1 MKISGWV
8 ENDSRG
14 VNIFL
19 INIEKNLLDNFLRQ
33 LKSDKP
39 SLVEI
44 HSLVVKEIESST
56 ENSEN
61 FTGSISNSGKIES
74 AKAKETSHLIEK
86 FEIKESTSNGDKVTR
101 LTPDLLPCK
110 DCLKELFDPNNRRY
124 LYPFINCTNCGPR
137 YSIIEDIPYDRSRT
151 TMKKFKLC
159 ELCATEYADPLN
171 RRFHAE
177 PIACMN
183 CGPKLQL
190 WSQDSGNIN
199 CNDPINETVALLKQ
213 GFIIALKGV
222 GGFQLIADA
231 TNEEV
236 VHKLRLRKNRLK
248 KPFALMMLDLSMVS
262 QYCDMSANEE
272 ELLRSV
278 RGPIVLVRKK
288 QKANDPESGVNINNC
303 VNASTNNDKFTNMA
317 AGVAPDNPYLG
328 VFLPSSPLHYL
339 ISKFFGRQL
348 IATSG
353 NVSNEPICINDDEA
367 KNRLATIADYFL
379 LHDREIVRPLDD
391 SIVQVVND
399 KLMTIRLGR
408 GYAPIYVDVPSTL
421 LQSEIPLDPA
431 KTSLD
436 LNAKSKRL
444 VMALGA
450 QLKNTVAFYNGKD
463 IHLSQHFGDLDKD
476 ISQEYFDREIKKITD
491 FYSCDKNSI
500 EYVGD
505 LHPDYYTS
513 RWMMA
518 KQKNSVLENINSHL
532 MIQHHKAHLIAA
544 ASEFNLQTPY
554 LGVVWDGTGYGE
566 DNCIW
571 GGEFFYTTPNGN
583 IKRIGHLRPF
593 RLLGGEST
601 ITHPWKTLFG
611 LCYELS
617 DPYLFTQIRSVKKN
631 WTKREEEILLSILKK
646 KINCPLTTSM
656 GRLFDAIANLLVFN
670 GKVEFEAQ
678 AAMALEFEAMLCKDQ
693 TECNDKLF
701 SWQVKD
707 GQYILDWES
716 LLRNIV
722 SHYENHQ
729 SVLGDLCQ
737 LKSELRSSVAFNF
750 HCSLAKSIFDL
761 VELVQVKEIVL
772 SGGVFQNRVL
782 LKEIFKLE
790 KTKGIKVNLPQRIP
804 INDGGIAL
812 GQLLIARAKI

>member
-1 MKISGWV
+1 VKNYFIQISGIIQGLGFRPFVYRLAHKLKISGWV
-8 ENDSRG
+8 ENDGCG

-19 INIEKNLLDNFLRQ
+19 ENIEITLLDEFLRQ

-39 SLVEI
+39 SMAEI
-44 HSLVVKEIESST
+44 HSLVVKELSFGHQ
-56 ENSEN
+56 N
-61 FTGSISNSGKIES
+61 S
-74 AKAKETSHLIEK
+74 AKLVGMTSLAETINTVKVKK
-86 FEIKESTSNGDKVTR
+86 FEIKESVSSGDKFTR
-101 LTPDLLPCK
+101 LIPDLLPCK
-110 DCLKELFDPNNRRY
+110 DCLQELFDPSNRRY

-137 YSIIEDIPYDRSRT
+137 YSIIKDVPYDRSRT

-159 ELCATEYADPLN
+159 ELCAVEYADPLN

-177 PIACMN
+177 PIACAN

-190 WSQDSGNIN
+190 WNQGSGNMS
-199 CNDPINETVALLKQ
+199 CQDPIKETVALLKQ
-213 GFIIALKGV
+213 GFIVAIKGV

-248 KPFALMMLDLSMVS
+248 KPFALMMFDISMVT
-262 QYCDMSANEE
+262 QYCKTTAKEE
-272 ELLRSV
+272 ELFSSI

-288 QKANDPESGVNINNC
+288 QITSL
-303 VNASTNNDKFTNMA
+303 A

-339 ISKFFGRQL
+339 ILKLFGRPL

-353 NVSNEPICINDDEA
+353 NVSNEPICIRDDEA
-367 KNRLATIADYFL
+367 KNRLASIADYFL

-391 SIVQVVND
+391 SIVQIVND
-399 KLMTIRLGR
+399 KVMTIRIGR
-408 GYAPIYVDVPSTL
+408 GYAPIYFDIPSIHLKSEMAL
-421 LQSEIPLDPA
+421 LPTNA
-431 KTSLD
+431 SLD
-436 LNAKSKRL
+436 FNAKSQRL
-444 VMALGA
+444 VMGLGA

-463 IHLSQHFGDLDKD
+463 IHLSQHFGDLDKE

-491 FYSCDKNSI
+491 FYSCDENSI

-513 RWMMA
+513 RWIMA
-518 KQKNSVLENINSHL
+518 KEKNI
-532 MIQHHKAHLIAA
+532 MIQHHKAHLMAA
-544 ASEFNLQTPY
+544 ASEFNLQQPY

-571 GGEFFYTTPNGN
+571 GGEFFYNTPNGDVT
-583 IKRIGHLRPF
+583 RIGHLRPF

-611 LCYELS
+611 ICNELL
-617 DPYLFTQIRSVKKN
+617 DPSLLSQIRSIKKS
-631 WTKREEEILLSILKK
+631 WTEKEEELFLSILKK
-646 KINCPLTTSM
+646 EINCPLTTSM
-656 GRLFDAIANLLVFN
+656 GRLFDAIASLLVFS

-678 AAMALEFEAMLCKDQ
+678 AAMALEFEAMVCKDP
-693 TECNDKLF
+693 TVCSDIFF
-701 SWQVKD
+701 SWQFKE
-707 GQYILDWES
+707 GQYILDWEPM
-716 LLRNIV
+716 LRKIV
-722 SHYENHQ
+722 SFFADHQ
-729 SVLGDLCQ
+729 LEAGDSFA
-737 LKSELRSSVAFNF
+737 LKSDIRSSLAFNF

-761 VELVQVKEIVL
+761 VELVQVKEVVL

-782 LKEIFKLE
+782 LEEIFKLE
-790 KTKGIKVNLPQRIP
+790 KIKGIKVNLPQRVP
-804 INDGGIAL
+804 VNDGGIAL
-812 GQLLIARAKI
+812 GQLLSGWREIVSFKAQKSQIE